1 MPSGCP
7 VPPHSATAIPKSP
20 SKAAHPTKGTMPSAS
35 PPWTILKINKKHGK
49 ETGDSPVPLPDN
61 GLLHALRF
69 STISSRLPP
78 PREEPG
84 PCPGSLR
91 FQPSRTAPR
100 CPFRKR
106 AGDRRLP
113 VRGSARHAVN
123 KNTGSG
129 HAYAAPPRPPRRPP
143 LRHHIADFGET
154 AYHSPKNMT
163 DAGPGPE
170 RIPRA
175 RFPIRRI
182 MAQKGAQKRPE
193 AASCLLYTSDAAD
206 E

>member
-1 MPSGCP
+1 MGGEQGP
-7 VPPHSATAIPKSP
+7 
-20 SKAAHPTKGTMPSAS
+20 
-35 PPWTILKINKKHGK
+35 
-49 ETGDSPVPLPDN
+49 PVPLPAN
-61 GLLHALRF
+61 GLLHVLRF

-91 FQPSRTAPR
+91 FHAALSRSQKNGGPATSRSGSLPSRRKRKYGKRPCIRGTLPTAP
-100 CPFRKR
+100 
-106 AGDRRLP
+106 A
-113 VRGSARHAVN
+113 S
-123 KNTGSG
+123 
-129 HAYAAPPRPPRRPP
+129 P

-154 AYHSPKNMT
+154 AYHSPKNTT

-193 AASCLLYTSDAAD
+193 AASVRSLPKIAGRSVTGGVLSFHAQRRRGRMAELRLLPRHRPRLQRHRTDAGRGRVLRAPNH
-206 E
+206 